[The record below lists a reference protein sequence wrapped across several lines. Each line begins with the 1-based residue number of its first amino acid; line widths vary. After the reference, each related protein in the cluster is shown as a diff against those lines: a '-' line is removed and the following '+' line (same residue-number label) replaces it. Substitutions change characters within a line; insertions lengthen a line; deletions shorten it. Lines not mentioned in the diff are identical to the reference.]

1 MFNGILVA
9 IDDSKPS
16 ARAVSAGASLGKV
29 ADGTV
34 RIVHMFE
41 HAIGRGASY
50 DVELREEANAVVSK
64 AVDEM
69 RLEGL
74 HPTGE
79 VIDCESGHV
88 AEALVKAAGQRSCDT
103 IVIGTRG
110 LSDVGSLLL
119 GSVTHDLI
127 RHFDGAVVVVR

>member
-9 IDDSKPS
+9 VDDSKPS
-16 ARAVSAGASLGKV
+16 GRALVAGASLGKV
-29 ADGTV
+29 ADGPV

-50 DVELREEANAVVSK
+50 DIELREEAVAVVSK
-64 AVDEM
+64 AVEEM

-74 HPTGE
+74 NPTGE
-79 VIDCESGHV
+79 VIDCETGHV
-88 AEALVKAAGQRSCDT
+88 AEALVKAARQRGCDT
-103 IVIGTRG
+103 IVLGTRG

-119 GSVTHDLI
+119 GSVTHDVI